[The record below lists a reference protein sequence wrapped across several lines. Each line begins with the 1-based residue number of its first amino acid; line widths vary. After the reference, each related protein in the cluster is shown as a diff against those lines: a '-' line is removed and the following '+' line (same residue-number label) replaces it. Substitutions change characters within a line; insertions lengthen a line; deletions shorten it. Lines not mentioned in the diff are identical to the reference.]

1 MAFIVVEA
9 GDQRQAYGQ
18 LPGGAIQHGVEV
30 VEDESAALSGE
41 FPMNVVVRM
50 FHVVEEAVGGIRE
63 GKQILA
69 FAEPRRFQREM
80 DAVAFARC
88 HEVKG
93 EGRLCEHFTA
103 GKRHAAAGIAVKRH
117 VLFDIF
123 EHVRRVAF
131 DPCDLE
137 RLAGAFLRAQPAAV
151 AQGTVEDYCLAFT
164 GDGALRADLRAVAAG
179 EAFIR
184 MVQQFGLVLLRSGV
198 GAPAAAQGAAFQEN
212 HGADARAVVDAV
224 VLDVFENSLHG
235 GPSRALQGVDRAAED
250 VVLHLAAELDE
261 IGAVSGHAHEERA
274 VFLGPFLRAAE
285 DVLPDHIELDME
297 DVHVEEGLQES

>member
-1 MAFIVVEA
+1 
-9 GDQRQAYGQ
+9 
-18 LPGGAIQHGVEV
+18 
-30 VEDESAALSGE
+30 
-41 FPMNVVVRM
+41 M
-50 FHVVEEAVGGIRE
+50 FHVVEEAVGGIHE

-184 MVQQFGLVLLRSGV
+184 MVQQSGLCSCVV
-198 GAPAAAQGAAFQEN
+198 GLEHQRQRRGQPF
-212 HGADARAVVDAV
+212 RKTTVRMP
-224 VLDVFENSLHG
+224 
-235 GPSRALQGVDRAAED
+235 GPSWMQ
-250 VVLHLAAELDE
+250 
-261 IGAVSGHAHEERA
+261 
-274 VFLGPFLRAAE
+274 
-285 DVLPDHIELDME
+285 
-297 DVHVEEGLQES
+297 